1 MIKKDITFKNFM
13 GEEVTESF
21 YFNMSKGE
29 LVKQQMAAIDQH
41 TESFQDK
48 LEKIGK
54 NLQGKELVEVLDEII
69 LDGYGER
76 TTDGKN
82 FVKVR
87 DGKRVVERFM
97 SSNAY
102 SELVVELCTKEEAM
116 SEFVNG
122 LMPADLRD
130 SVNKEVA
137 STQTAREKSQ
147 ASLKGFQKK
156 DEKTKPTLTVV
167 PEIPT
172 IEGTADPIFV
182 PADGESDAPEE
193 PEAPSDYEAFKAWQ
207 AAQKEPVQ

>member
-54 NLQGKELVEVLDEII
+54 NLQGAELVAVLDEII
-69 LDGYGER
+69 LNGYGER

-87 DGKRVVERFM
+87 DGKRIVENFM

-116 SEFVNG
+116 SDFVNG

-130 SVNKEVA
+130 SVNKEVTA
-137 STQTAREKSQ
+137 SQTAREKSQ
-147 ASLKGFQKK
+147 ANLTGYQKK
-156 DEKTKPTLTVV
+156 EEKVKPTLTVV
-167 PEIPT
+167 PELPVV
-172 IEGTADPIFV
+172 IEGTAEPV
-182 PADGESDAPEE
+182 LEDAPAV
-193 PEAPSDYEAFKAWQ
+193 APSDLEAFKAWQ
-207 AAQKEPVQ
+207 ESQKEPAPAE